1 MSHLLRPLIL
11 SPSSATW
18 HLRRYLTTRPPVFTH
33 PSLHHTHLRTL
44 HVARSRGLR
53 PADAPPP
60 EQTERVETDEERKSR
75 NEKKREAK
83 RGVKWAMDLASFND
97 LQIKR
102 ILRAV
107 SLEKEVFD
115 AVMLVKRLG
124 RDVREGKRRQ
134 FSYIGR
140 LLRDV
145 EPELIGGLIQAT
157 KDGDMQ
163 KFQEVLGS
171 DKSDL
176 AEVSEVEEESEDE
189 DEGYGHSHD
198 IATKWFNG
206 LVNKDADIT
215 SEIYSLS
222 TVDFDRQ
229 ELRKLVRN
237 FCSLQD
243 RNATP
248 VESEGETKVDK
259 KLLRAEK
266 HLNRF
271 LVSLAKQLPTEEDY
285 IL

>member
-1 MSHLLRPLIL
+1 MSE
-11 SPSSATW
+11 
-18 HLRRYLTTRPPVFTH
+18 LTTCQNGITSG
-33 PSLHHTHLRTL
+33 SL
-44 HVARSRGLR
+44 
-53 PADAPPP
+53 D
-60 EQTERVETDEERKSR
+60 
-75 NEKKREAK
+75 
-83 RGVKWAMDLASFND
+83 
-97 LQIKR
+97 
-102 ILRAV
+102 
-107 SLEKEVFD
+107 KEVFD

-145 EPELIGGLIQAT
+145 EPELIDGLIKAT

-163 KFQEVLGS
+163 KFQEFLGS

-243 RNATP
+243 RNATL

-266 HLNRF
+266 HLTDTRLFYTWLLPAKTASHQSKSCESMLKELAYNIMTDDKGF
-271 LVSLAKQLPTEEDY
+271 TKSLTTKANL
-285 IL
+285 ILISCRESVYGRKAQVKFVPEPWRPVESTKRA

>member
-1 MSHLLRPLIL
+1 MASRCKMLYPNSISFFSNHKHLLKFL
-11 SPSSATW
+11 
-18 HLRRYLTTRPPVFTH
+18 VN
-33 PSLHHTHLRTL
+33 L
-44 HVARSRGLR
+44 HV
-53 PADAPPP
+53 
-60 EQTERVETDEERKSR
+60 
-75 NEKKREAK
+75 
-83 RGVKWAMDLASFND
+83 
-97 LQIKR
+97 
-102 ILRAV
+102 RAV
-107 SLEKEVFD
+107 SLDKEVFD

-134 FSYIGR
+134 FSYI
-140 LLRDV
+140 
-145 EPELIGGLIQAT
+145 
-157 KDGDMQ
+157 DGDMQ
-163 KFQEVLGS
+163 KFQEFLGS

-189 DEGYGHSHD
+189 DEGQVYGHSHD

-215 SEIYSLS
+215 REIYSLS

-229 ELRKLVRN
+229 ELRKFVRN

-266 HLNRF
+266 HLIRF
-271 LVSLAKQLPTEEDY
+271 LVSLAKQLPSED
-285 IL
+285 

>member
-1 MSHLLRPLIL
+1 MP
-11 SPSSATW
+11 
-18 HLRRYLTTRPPVFTH
+18 
-33 PSLHHTHLRTL
+33 
-44 HVARSRGLR
+44 
-53 PADAPPP
+53 
-60 EQTERVETDEERKSR
+60 
-75 NEKKREAK
+75 
-83 RGVKWAMDLASFND
+83 
-97 LQIKR
+97 
-102 ILRAV
+102 RAV

-176 AEVSEVEEESEDE
+176 AEGYGHSHDIATKWFNGLVNKDADITSEIYSLSTVDFDRQRLGRDVREGKRRQFSYIGRLLRDVEPELIGGLIQATKDGDMQKFQEVLGSDKS
-189 DEGYGHSHD
+189 DLAEGYGHSHD

-243 RNATP
+243 SNATP

-271 LVSLAKQLPTEEDY
+271 LVSLAKQLPIEEDY